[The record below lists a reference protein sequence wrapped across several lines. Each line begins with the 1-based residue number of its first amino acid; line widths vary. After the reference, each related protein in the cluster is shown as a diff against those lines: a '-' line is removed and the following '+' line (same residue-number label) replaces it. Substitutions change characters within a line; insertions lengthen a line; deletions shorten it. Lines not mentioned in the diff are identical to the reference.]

1 MGTTHTPFAMP
12 KLVVNLVRKDGMSI
26 EEFATHWNEEHAPR
40 ASEIPHM
47 NRYTT
52 AVALDPAD
60 SEYDGIA
67 ELYFDDPADINRA
80 VESEAMQWALSDLE
94 NFTETD
100 QNSQMVLEETVQM
113 DET

>member
-1 MGTTHTPFAMP
+1 MI
-12 KLVVNLVRKDGMSI
+12 KLVVNLVCKDGMSI

-52 AVALDPAD
+52 AVALDPD
-60 SEYDGIA
+60 NSEYDGIA
-67 ELYFDDPADINRA
+67 ELYFDSPEDIDRA
-80 VESEAMQWALSDLE
+80 FESEAGQWALDDLE

-100 QNSQMVLEETVQM
+100 QNSQIVLEETVQV

>member
-1 MGTTHTPFAMP
+1 MP

-26 EEFATHWNEEHAPR
+26 EEFADHWNEEHAPR
-40 ASEIPHM
+40 ASDIPHM

-67 ELYFDDPADINRA
+67 ELYFDSPEDIA
-80 VESEAMQWALSDLE
+80 EAMESDAMQWALDDLE

-100 QNSQMVLEETVQM
+100 QNSDMVLEETIQVG
-113 DET
+113 

>member
-1 MGTTHTPFAMP
+1 MT
-12 KLVVNLVRKDGMSI
+12 KLVVGLVCKDDMSI
-26 EEFATHWNEEHAPR
+26 EEFEEHWNEEHAPQ

-52 AVALDPAD
+52 AVALDPDD

-67 ELYFDDPADINRA
+67 ELYFDSPEDIDKA
-80 VESEAMQWALSDLE
+80 VESEAMQWALDDLE

-100 QNSQMVLEETVQM
+100 QNTQMVLDETVQV
-113 DET
+113 E

>member
-1 MGTTHTPFAMP
+1 MI
-12 KLVVNLVRKDGMSI
+12 KLVVNLVRKDGMDM

-40 ASEIPHM
+40 ASEIP
-47 NRYTT
+47 NLRKYTT
-52 AVALDPAD
+52 AVALDPAE

-67 ELYFDDPADINRA
+67 ELYFDDPEDIEA
-80 VESEAMQWALSDLE
+80 AFESEAGEWALEDLE

-100 QNSQMVLEETVQM
+100 QNTQMVLNETIQA